1 MDPGHLRR
9 SHGTGPPRR
18 LLSNTGVNAWDWFTH
33 WVMFVV
39 AARQELVV
47 ALDWT
52 EFDKDDHATIA
63 MYLVTSHG
71 RATPLLWK
79 TVQKSR
85 LKNRRND
92 YEAELIERLHT
103 RSCLKRGIVTLLAD
117 RGFGDQKLFMYLE
130 VLEWSY
136 AIRFRQIIH
145 VTHRDR
151 TMSAGEWMPVGG
163 HAKMLRD
170 VQITAD
176 KTSIP
181 AVVLKHQKGMKEAW
195 CIATNRVDLGA
206 AGVVKLHARRFTIE
220 ETFRDIKDNHFG
232 MGLSATHIGSAQRR
246 DRLLL
251 LAAVAHALLTLL
263 GAAGEACGFDR
274 TLKANTV
281 KTSNDVALQPR
292 LLLVRCDPGDARRE
306 ARAPHDGIRASAVRT
321 LRFPRNL
328 RAHLRG
334 WVSNKAADAG
344 VGPFS
349 DCLSTGGPSIC
360 FYASWKVS
368 ASKGEKVHFI
378 GPDNT
383 IINEVEYP
391 MDAVPDG
398 QTWGRLPDLT
408 GDPAANKPTPGDANA
423 AP

>member
-1 MDPGHLRR
+1 MTTKPLPTSTASSTAAPARR
-9 SHGTGPPRR
+9 PAAARLSPLQVHEFVAGLLGEDVHATRVLSFARGVVGVLHAAALGVHVIGRGLAHAMGLEPKHAIKQVDR
-18 LLSNTGVNAWDWFTH
+18 LLSNSGVNVWDWFTH
-33 WVMFVV
+33 WVLFVV

-79 TVQKSR
+79 TVEKSG

-92 YEAELIERLHT
+92 YETELIERLHQILPET
-103 RSCLKRGIVTLLAD
+103 VNVTLLAD

-130 VLEWSY
+130 LLGWSY
-136 AIRFRQIIH
+136 AIRFRQVIH

-151 TMSAGEWMPVGG
+151 TMSAAEWVPRGG

-176 KTSIP
+176 KTGIP

-206 AGVVKLHARRFTIE
+206 AGVVKLYARRFTIE

-263 GAAGEACGFDR
+263 GAAGEACGLDR

-281 KTSNDVALQPR
+281 KTRTMSLYNQGCCWYRSIPMMREDKLVLLTTEFGR
-292 LLLVRCDPGDARRE
+292 LLSEHAAFR
-306 ARAPHDGIRASAVRT
+306 GIFG
-321 LRFPRNL
+321 L
-328 RAHLRG
+328 
-334 WVSNKAADAG
+334 
-344 VGPFS
+344 
-349 DCLSTGGPSIC
+349 I
-360 FYASWKVS
+360 
-368 ASKGEKVHFI
+368 
-378 GPDNT
+378 
-383 IINEVEYP
+383 
-391 MDAVPDG
+391 
-398 QTWGRLPDLT
+398 
-408 GDPAANKPTPGDANA
+408 
-423 AP
+423 

>member
-1 MDPGHLRR
+1 MTTNTPPTSTPLASTASARR
-9 SHGTGPPRR
+9 PAAARLSPLQVHEFVVDLLGEDVHATRVLSFARGVVGVLHAAALGVHAVGRGLAQAMGLEPKHAIKQVDR
-18 LLSNTGVNAWDWFTH
+18 LLSNTGVNVWDWFTH

-71 RATPLLWK
+71 RATPLVWK
-79 TVQKSR
+79 TVQKSG

-92 YEAELIERLHT
+92 YEAELIERLHQILPDT
-103 RSCLKRGIVTLLAD
+103 VNVTLLAD

-130 VLEWSY
+130 MLGWSY

-145 VTHRDR
+145 VTHKGR
-151 TMSAGEWMPVGG
+151 TMSAGEWMPLGG

-170 VQITAD
+170 VHITAD

-206 AGVVKLHARRFTIE
+206 AGVVKLYARRFTIE

-251 LAAVAHALLTLL
+251 LGAVAHALLTLL

-281 KTSNDVALQPR
+281 KTRTMSLYNQGCYWYGAIPAMRDEK
-292 LLLVRCDPGDARRE
+292 LVPLMKE
-306 ARAPHDGIRASAVRT
+306 
-321 LRFPRNL
+321 F
-328 RAHLRG
+328 
-334 WVSNKAADAG
+334 
-344 VGPFS
+344 
-349 DCLSTGGPSIC
+349 
-360 FYASWKVS
+360 
-368 ASKGEKVHFI
+368 
-378 GPDNT
+378 
-383 IINEVEYP
+383 
-391 MDAVPDG
+391 
-398 QTWGRLPDLT
+398 GRLVSEHSAFSEIFGLI
-408 GDPAANKPTPGDANA
+408 
-423 AP
+423 